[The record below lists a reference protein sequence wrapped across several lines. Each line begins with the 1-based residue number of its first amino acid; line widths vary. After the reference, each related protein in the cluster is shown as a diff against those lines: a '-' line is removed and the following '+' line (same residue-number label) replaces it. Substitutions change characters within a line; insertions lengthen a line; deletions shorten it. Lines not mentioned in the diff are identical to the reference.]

1 MHRISLTVNGQEHQL
16 EVKPDSLLVSVLRDN
31 LGLTGTHVGCDTS
44 QCGCCNVLMDGVSIK
59 SCAILA
65 LQADGTANLQTV

>member
-31 LGLTGTHVGCDTS
+31 LGLTGTHVG
-44 QCGCCNVLMDGVSIK
+44 
-59 SCAILA
+59 
-65 LQADGTANLQTV
+65 